1 MSGNDYLSLD
11 HDWTDRSQHHLVRP
25 AAEVVAH
32 ALEMD
37 AHDDEVGDLLI
48 ALLGFD
54 AAIVTLAQSPSD
66 RAGRVMLSAL
76 SWLLVD

>member
-1 MSGNDYLSLD
+1 MSGNDHLYLD
-11 HDWTDRSQHHLVRP
+11 PTDRSPRHRLVRP
-25 AAEVVAH
+25 ADEVVAH
-32 ALEMD
+32 ALAMD

-54 AAIVTLAQSPSD
+54 AALLTLAQAPGD
-66 RAGRVMLSAL
+66 RAGRVMLNAL